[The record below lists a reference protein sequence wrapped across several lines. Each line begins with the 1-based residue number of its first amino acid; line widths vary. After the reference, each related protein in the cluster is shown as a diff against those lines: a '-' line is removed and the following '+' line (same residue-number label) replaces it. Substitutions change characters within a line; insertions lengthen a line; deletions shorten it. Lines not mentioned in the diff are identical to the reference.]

1 MKNVVH
7 DETKISKPDL
17 LQVMSM
23 MMHASFKGALVLVG
37 RVHIEFDCTDI
48 FYFAQPCFERAT
60 GNSCLVEV
68 AVALLQLSAYSDID
82 VEKGVDRTP

>member
-1 MKNVVH
+1 M
-7 DETKISKPDL
+7 
-17 LQVMSM
+17 
-23 MMHASFKGALVLVG
+23 LVG

-82 VEKGVDRTP
+82 VEKGVDRTGRGTFFPMFNRFLSSALSAMLIGLCITHEHG